1 MARIAGIDLPDNKAI
16 LYALP
21 HIYGIGQCTA
31 RKILTAAGIDP
42 TRRTKDLSDDDVAAI
57 RKEIDGGYKV
67 EGELRAEISSNI
79 KHYIEIGSYR
89 GERHRRRL
97 PVRGQRT
104 RTNARTRK
112 GPRKT
117 TGVIKVKAPPPGA
130 KSPAGAKA
138 PAAAKPAAGG
148 KA

>member
-31 RKILTAAGIDP
+31 RRILTAAGIDP

-67 EGELRAEISSNI
+67 EGELRSDISGNI
-79 KHYIEIGSYR
+79 KRYIEIGSYR

-130 KSPAGAKA
+130 K
-138 PAAAKPAAGG
+138 PAAASKPAAGG